1 MKPIRSLLLAALAL
15 FTLGTAAGDTLRF
28 DVPAGLYGA
37 SQTPAAFYSFSDVYR
52 LTVSG
57 PEGVLDPS
65 ADAALVDLPMRVVA
79 AEPPAAAYVFSI
91 SGVKEPERWLLVL
104 TGLALAAWVARRRLV
119 QAI

>member
-1 MKPIRSLLLAALAL
+1 MKPIRPLLFIVLAL
-15 FTLGTAAGDTLRF
+15 FIVGGAAGVTLRF
-28 DVPAGLYGA
+28 DVPGGLYGA
-37 SQTPAAFYSFSDVYR
+37 SQAPTALYSFSDVYR

-57 PEGVLDPS
+57 PEGVLDSS

>member
-1 MKPIRSLLLAALAL
+1 MKPIRPLLFIALAL
-15 FTLGTAAGDTLRF
+15 FIVGSAAGDTLRF

-37 SQTPAAFYSFSDVYR
+37 SQAPAALYSFSDVYR

-57 PEGVLDPS
+57 PEGVLDTS

>member
-1 MKPIRSLLLAALAL
+1 MKPIRSLLFVALA
-15 FTLGTAAGDTLRF
+15 FFVLGSAAAQSLRF

-37 SQTPAAFYSFSDVYR
+37 AQASSALYSFSDVYR

-57 PEGVLDPS
+57 PEGALDES
-65 ADAALVDLPMRVVA
+65 VDASLADLPMRVVA
-79 AEPPAAAYVFSI
+79 AEPPPAAYVFTI
-91 SGVKEPERWLLVL
+91 SGVRQPERWLLML